1 MDAFWGWLFNAPVW
15 IQAPLVILF
24 LVILSGAVAAGII
37 KVMRMIIPP
46 SVAEKE
52 MIDNSGSSQQSDS
65 Q

>member
-15 IQAPLVILF
+15 IQTPLVILF

-37 KVMRMIIPP
+37 KVMRLIIPP
-46 SVAEKE
+46 SVAENE
-52 MIDNSGSSQQSDS
+52 MIDNSDSSQQPHS